1 MRVQV
6 PPARF
11 PVFPSFF
18 FTYFFTYFTR
28 QLACTH
34 TMNRIQHFLDERAEV
49 PSNEEFFV
57 VTGEF
62 GRVFVTREVA
72 RHLRTRLDKWFPPRW
87 LEFRSYIG
95 SHVRVRSA
103 QVESIVQSTF
113 AQREQGRR
121 FSKALDQ
128 EENKWEAD

>member
-1 MRVQV
+1 MDMVRPGDLHHRHEVV
-6 PPARF
+6 
-11 PVFPSFF
+11 
-18 FTYFFTYFTR
+18 
-28 QLACTH
+28 
-34 TMNRIQHFLDERAEV
+34 LDERAEV

-87 LEFRSYIG
+87 LEFRTYIG
-95 SHVRVRSA
+95 SLVRVRSA

-113 AQREQGRR
+113 AQREKGRR
-121 FSKALDQ
+121 FTKALDQ